1 MATFG
6 KDSNPVQISGN
17 ENTNYGVPL
26 ALMVSLF
33 FMIGFITVM
42 NDVLIPSLKG
52 LFNLHSWKVMLVQSC
67 FFGAYAIMS
76 IPAGNLIQKIGY
88 KKGLAVS
95 LGIMAFGLLLFIP
108 ASDLILYPF
117 FLFALFV
124 VGVGLTILQ
133 VAINPYIVAL
143 GPEETGASRLN
154 LGGALNST
162 ATFIGPI
169 LGGAFI
175 LDKSL
180 IDPIQKAA
188 AVKGPYIALAILTL
202 TIAVILYF
210 LKLPKLK
217 SEVEEG
223 EILEGSIWNFK
234 HLISGALSIF
244 FYVGAEVAI
253 GSILILYL
261 VEDHLIKASSE
272 VINHFGEEKL
282 ASSLLAYYWGSAM
295 IGRLIGSAIGQKV
308 RAEIMLRVVA
318 FLAVLFVGISIT
330 GVFDSEY
337 LNIKIMIL
345 DFNISFPIVF
355 KSVQIPVSI
364 LLLILV
370 GLLNSVMWPCIFPLS
385 LTGLGKYTSK
395 GSGILVTMVA
405 GGALIPPLQG
415 KLAHIVGY
423 GYSFAIIL
431 ICYLYIL
438 YFSVKGY
445 KSKKIMT
452 SGEVVK

>member
-6 KDSNPVQISGN
+6 KDSNPVEISGN

-95 LGIMAFGLLLFIP
+95 LGVMATGLLLFIP
-108 ASDLILYPF
+108 ASDLIIYPF
-117 FLFALFV
+117 FLFALFI
-124 VGVGLTILQ
+124 VGIGLTILQ

-180 IDPIQKAA
+180 TDPIQKAA

-223 EILEGSIWNFK
+223 EVLEESIWSFK

-253 GSILILYL
+253 GSILILYM

-272 VINHFGEEKL
+272 VINQFGDEKL

-308 RAEIMLRVVA
+308 RAEIMLRVVT

-330 GVFDSEY
+330 GVFDSE
-337 LNIKIMIL
+337 LVSIKIMIL
-345 DFNISFPIVF
+345 DFNLSFPIVF
-355 KSVQIPVSI
+355 RSVEIPFSI

-415 KLAHIVGY
+415 KLAHLVGY
-423 GYSFAIIL
+423 GYSFVIIL

-438 YFSVKGY
+438 YFSVRGY
-445 KSKKIMT
+445 KSKRSFT
-452 SGEVVK
+452 SGE